1 MTPEQWQQ
9 LDKTVDLR
17 HLISDLSDS
26 EGVERYAYD
35 DATGLRVHAAKGNLS
50 IGIGRNLDAKP
61 LSPHIIYMM
70 LDEDIREA
78 ADIGHSYCPE
88 FWSHHPEH
96 ISRALIE
103 LWFNMGNRFSPT
115 AWPMFFKNLST
126 RNYEGCAASLIN
138 SRWYSQVQPSRSR
151 RIIHQF
157 DPSFSIEVPST

>member
-88 FWSHHPEH
+88 FWSHYPEH

-115 AWPMFFKNLST
+115 AWPTFFKHLSAKD
-126 RNYEGCAASLIN
+126 YKDCATSLVN
-138 SRWYSQVQPSRSR
+138 SRWYSQVQLLRSR
-151 RIIHQF
+151 RIVLQF
-157 DPSFSIEVPST
+157 DPTYYDTVVS